1 MSLYKN
7 LFFVGAAFVTGFLV
21 GNSKDEGTKKH
32 VEGLI
37 EKAREKGF
45 EVQDI
50 VLSLLK
56 NIEGVDALELKENFA
71 GGLDGLKEKIIGA
84 LEAATAKTTE
94 TVLKLSNTR
103 EQSLKSKTKEQALK
117 SKTKESS
124 LKGKTKEQSL
134 KSKTKET
141 KLKNGKKQK

>member
-56 NIEGVDALELKENFA
+56 NIEGLDSLEIKENFA
-71 GGLDGLKEKIIGA
+71 GGLDNLKEKIIGA
-84 LEAATAKTTE
+84 LEAATSKTTE
-94 TVLKLSNTR
+94 RVLKLSNTR
-103 EQSLKSKTKEQALK
+103 ETALK
-117 SKTKESS
+117 SKTKETS